1 MSFRC
6 LSLGYFFFTSNG
18 FLQLSQKVVKLQ
30 NIKERKDIGWE
41 LDMEA
46 NFITVHFSFK
56 QEWSIL
62 SLCYVTVAL
71 SK

>member
-1 MSFRC
+1 MSFC
-6 LSLGYFFFTSNG
+6 YLSLRYFFFTLNG
-18 FLQLSQKVVKLQ
+18 FLQLSQKLVKLQ

-41 LDMEA
+41 FDMEA
-46 NFITVHFSFK
+46 NFITVYFSCK